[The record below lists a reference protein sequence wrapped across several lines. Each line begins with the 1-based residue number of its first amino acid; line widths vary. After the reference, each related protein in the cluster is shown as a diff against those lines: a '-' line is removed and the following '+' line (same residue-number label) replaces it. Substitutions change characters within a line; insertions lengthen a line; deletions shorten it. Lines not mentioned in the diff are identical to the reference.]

1 MYLKVTKSH
10 TGQNKAPP
18 INVGSRSRFSLAIIS
33 DPFSPDFC
41 IKMENSESLITF
53 GQKHKNKIKQVTN
66 VTLLPLLKMSEKI
79 AMYDCSTNN

>member
-41 IKMENSESLITF
+41 IKMENSES
-53 GQKHKNKIKQVTN
+53 QNKIKQCDLASFAKN
-66 VTLLPLLKMSEKI
+66 E
-79 AMYDCSTNN
+79 